1 MRPEDALNTLDPP
14 PGLNATDRWAI
25 CVRRACG
32 MWQEVDQSASMCTPA
47 ICVPAQNTA
56 VALYL
61 SQAWQMLLAV
71 PVVS

>member
-1 MRPEDALNTLDPP
+1 M
-14 PGLNATDRWAI
+14 
-25 CVRRACG
+25 ACG
-32 MWQEVDQSASMCTPA
+32 RNLISLQACAHQQYV
-47 ICVPAQNTA
+47 VPAQNTA